1 MTKQHAKVIIVGG
14 GISGL
19 SLADELEKQ
28 GEDDYLLFESN
39 TKVGGLCSSWQDL
52 QGEWHDF
59 GPHIFHG
66 RDGFDWFRELLPDC
80 ITGVRSD
87 VVVLADGEVTSYPV
101 QCACGDLS
109 EDHKIWKNYA
119 EHCYNEY
126 GESMFWRF
134 FYPYNEK
141 MFGCE
146 IYELDCS
153 IAGRAPRTSDRLQP
167 YLYPKSGRFA
177 SLPEAILLRL
187 KPSNIMTGSPVD
199 YVDRNAKYIV
209 SGNTCYHYD
218 KLVWAAPIS
227 HLLKALGRRRDVPNK
242 YIDLVL
248 VTTKQV
254 PSLEFLAKYSAL
266 TSDEFYRMSAERVI
280 KQNESQFVQYELN
293 LRRCAG
299 TWFDRG
305 EAFVVPQAYVVPTV
319 DWIHRSKKVESDL
332 LEDNIYLHGRAG
344 RGFHMNIWA
353 IVCRGKELVNS
364 LFQ

>member
-1 MTKQHAKVIIVGG
+1 MIKQYAKIIIVGG
-14 GISGL
+14 GIAGL
-19 SLADELEKQ
+19 SLANELEIA
-28 GEDDYLLFESN
+28 GEKDYLLFEAN
-39 TKVGGLCSSWQDL
+39 TKVGGLCGSWQDT

-66 RDGFDWFRELLPDC
+66 RDGFDWFRDLLPDC

-101 QCACGDLS
+101 QCSCGDLS
-109 EDHKIWKNYA
+109 ADHKVWKNYA

-126 GESMFWRF
+126 GEPMFWKF

-153 IAGRAPRTSDRLQP
+153 ISGRAPRTSDRLQP
-167 YLYPKSGRFA
+167 YLYPNGGRFA
-177 SLPEAILLRL
+177 YISEAILSRL
-187 KPSNIMTGSPVD
+187 SKSKIKIGAPID
-199 YVDRNAKYIV
+199 YVDRKSKYIV
-209 SGNTCYHYD
+209 SGNTCYHYE

-227 HLLKALGRRRDVPNK
+227 YLLEMLGRRKDAPQN

-280 KQNESQFVQYELN
+280 KQNTSQHVQYELN
-293 LRRCAG
+293 LKRCAG
-299 TWFDRG
+299 TWFNRG
-305 EAFVVPQAYVVPTV
+305 ETFVIPQAYVVPTI
-319 DWIHRSKKVESDL
+319 DWIKKSKQIESDL
-332 LEDNIYLHGRAG
+332 LEDNIFLHGRAG
-344 RGFHMNIWA
+344 KGVHMNIWA
-353 IVCRGKELVNS
+353 IICCGRDLVDS
-364 LFQ
+364 LCQ